1 MASLMEEFMDV
12 LSKEDSEYQ
21 ILLELSKKK
30 TPIVIKGDIQELQK
44 ITDEE
49 QVVVDRV
56 SRLDK
61 KREEILNDIAN
72 VINKDVETLKIPV
85 LAEMLKGRPEEVKK
99 LTAVHDALKET
110 LTELVRINNQNRELI
125 QQSPEMVEFD
135 LNLVQAMRQAPG
147 TGDYNKGAYNAG
159 NLMGP
164 ETSGFDAKQ

>member
-1 MASLMEEFMDV
+1 MASLMEDFMDV
-12 LSKEDSEYQ
+12 LSQENSEYQ
-21 ILLELSKKK
+21 VLLELSKKK
-30 TPIVIKGDIQELQK
+30 TPVVIKGAIQELQK

-72 VINKDVETLKIPV
+72 VINKDVETLKVPV
-85 LAEMLKGRPEEVKK
+85 LADMLKSRPEESRK
-99 LTAVHDALKET
+99 LIEIHDSLKET
-110 LTELVRINNQNRELI
+110 LGELVRINNQNRELI
-125 QQSPEMVEFD
+125 KQSLEMVEFD
-135 LNLVQAMRQAPG
+135 LNLVQSMRQAPA

-164 ETSGFDAKQ
+164 GKSGFDAKQ

>member
-1 MASLMEEFMDV
+1 MASLMEDFMDV
-12 LSKEDSEYQ
+12 LSEENSEYQ

-30 TPIVIKGDIQELQK
+30 TPVVIKGDIQELQK

-72 VINKDVETLKIPV
+72 VINKDVETLKVPV
-85 LAEMLKGRPEEVKK
+85 LAGLLQSRPEESKK
-99 LTAVHDALKET
+99 LTAIHDALKET
-110 LTELVRINNQNRELI
+110 LGELVRINNQNRELI
-125 QQSPEMVEFD
+125 RHSLEMVEFD
-135 LNLVQAMRQAPG
+135 LNLVQSMRQAPA
-147 TGDYNKGAYNAG
+147 TGDYNKGAYNVG

-164 ETSGFDAKQ
+164 GKSGFDAKQ

>member
-1 MASLMEEFMDV
+1 M
-12 LSKEDSEYQ
+12 
-21 ILLELSKKK
+21 LELSKKK

-125 QQSPEMVEFD
+125 QQSLEMVEFD

-147 TGDYNKGAYNAG
+147 TGDYKDLMQNNKSQD
-159 NLMGP
+159 
-164 ETSGFDAKQ
+164 TRWISCH